1 LLVIA
6 FSADGSPMDERDPLE
21 SLRDLE
27 KGLDNARQG
36 RDGGSTARRGGD
48 IGRSGR
54 DALGLAFRI
63 SLELVVAV
71 VVGAGIGWA
80 LDRWLG
86 TRPWGMILFF
96 FLGVAA
102 GLANVYRA
110 ITGMGMAI
118 GYKPRGTPPA
128 QNVGYEEDDE
138 D

>member
-1 LLVIA
+1 MPV
-6 FSADGSPMDERDPLE
+6 SANGSPMNDSDPRA

-27 KGLDNARQG
+27 TGLEKAR
-36 RDGGSTARRGGD
+36 RERESAATARRGGD
-48 IGRSGR
+48 IGQSGR

-71 VVGAGIGWA
+71 IVGAGIGWA

-86 TRPWGMILFF
+86 TRPWGMIILF
-96 FLGVAA
+96 FLGIAA
-102 GLANVYRA
+102 GLVNVYRA

-118 GYKPRGTPPA
+118 GYRQRGAPPA
-128 QNVGYEEDDE
+128 QGTGFDEDDE